1 MVLGIG
7 LTNNDKVIHKKYIK
21 RNLLYSNT
29 GVSMS
34 NAKTIY
40 HNINEGD
47 EKDGHSDDVIQDI
60 RYSLVGVLIDVHS
73 AND

>member
-1 MVLGIG
+1 
-7 LTNNDKVIHKKYIK
+7 
-21 RNLLYSNT
+21 
-29 GVSMS
+29 MS